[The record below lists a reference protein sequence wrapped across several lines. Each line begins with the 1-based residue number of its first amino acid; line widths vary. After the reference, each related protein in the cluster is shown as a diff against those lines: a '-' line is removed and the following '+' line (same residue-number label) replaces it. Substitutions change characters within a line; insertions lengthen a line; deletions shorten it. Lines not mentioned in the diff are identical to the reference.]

1 MNCYTTRGVVGWGGV
16 GWGGVGW
23 GGVGWGGV
31 GWGGVG
37 WGGVGCNDILELA
50 HMVAATVNLYT
61 WSMLR

>member
-1 MNCYTTRGVVGWGGV
+1 MPTARKPGQRFGVFFLSCSQCYGRGV
-16 GWGGVGW
+16 
-23 GGVGWGGV
+23 
-31 GWGGVG
+31 VG